1 MEIIKTKLNDCLILK
16 PLIFSDNR
24 GFFMETFSQ
33 FKYEKILNIKDK
45 FVQDNF
51 SSSKNKVLR
60 GLHLQ
65 RKNPQ
70 GKLVQVLHGEVF
82 DVAVDLRANSET
94 FGRWEGV
101 ILSSDNKK
109 QFWIPPGFAH
119 GFVVISDQAYFH
131 YKCTDYYAPDDESC
145 ILWNDP
151 SISIDWPINNPI
163 VSEKD
168 QGGITLEEFMK

>member
-33 FKYEKILNIKDK
+33 SKYEKILNIEDK

-60 GLHLQ
+60 GLHVQ
-65 RKNPQ
+65 KKNPQ
-70 GKLVQVLHGEVF
+70 GKLVQVLDGEVF
-82 DVAVDLRANSET
+82 DVAVDLRANSNT
-94 FGRWEGV
+94 FGKWEGV
-101 ILSSDNKK
+101 ILSSENKK

-119 GFVVISDQAYFH
+119 GFVVISDQANFH
-131 YKCTDYYAPDDESC
+131 YKCTDYYVPDDEIC

-151 SISIDWPINNPI
+151 NIGIDWPIDQPI

-168 QGGITLEEFMK
+168 RAE